1 MQKPL
6 DFYHDTM
13 ARVPAYRRFIG
24 HHFPGK
30 TFDRFEDI
38 PLLTKKNYLL
48 EYPVEELCREGEFEK
63 IHFIG
68 SSSGF
73 SKSGSV
79 FWPKRPEDEL
89 DYMNGLEDMLRS
101 CYQIDQKRTLIFCC
115 MALGTWIGG
124 MTITSTLRV
133 LSTKGRNKIT
143 VATPGLNLQEA
154 VEIYSRFH
162 SGYEQTLWITN
173 PSNINLIYAL
183 IKRKGV
189 EFKPASCFFPVVG
202 EYYTESF
209 REKVAENFGHSPS
222 EPFVVWTGY
231 GSADTGDLGV
241 ETASTIRLRKYIRD
255 NSELNKELFGSD
267 DTPMILQLAG
277 HGYVEIIDH
286 QIVVTKDQFIPLV
299 RYNTG
304 DCGGLLSKSE
314 LKGKNIP
321 APVFESLPEKMIYVF
336 GRATDNIIFYG
347 TNLNVMNIN
356 THFNSLP
363 VGFNYGGLFTVRPEN
378 ADGVT
383 YFRFTVFTSGNQSDE
398 LKNRYYDELVGFLKS
413 QSNEFAAKYVNL
425 TNSVGEN
432 LISVTLNDI
441 TNLNGK
447 VKHKF
452 IID

>member
-1 MQKPL
+1 MKNPL
-6 DFYHDTM
+6 DFYNDTITS
-13 ARVPAYRRFIG
+13 VPAYRHFIE

-30 TFDRFEDI
+30 TFNRFEDI

-48 EYPVEELCREGEFEK
+48 EYPVEELCCKGEFEK

-101 CYQIDQKRTLIFCC
+101 CYQIDKKRTLIFCC

-143 VATPGLNLQEA
+143 VTTPGLNLQEA
-154 VEIYSRFH
+154 VEIYSLFH
-162 SGYEQTLWITN
+162 AGYEQTLWITN

-183 IKRKGV
+183 IKRKEV
-189 EFKPASCFFPVVG
+189 EFKPASCFFPVLG

-209 REKVAENFGHSPS
+209 REKVAENFGHLPS

-321 APVFESLPEKMIYVF
+321 VPVFESLPEKMIYVF

-356 THFNSLP
+356 AHFNSLP
-363 VGFNYGGLFTVRPEN
+363 AGFNYSGLFTVRPEN
-378 ADGVT
+378 AGGVT

-398 LKNRYYDELVGFLKS
+398 LKNRYYDELVGFLKN
-413 QSNEFAAKYVNL
+413 QSNEFATKYVNL

-432 LISVTLNDI
+432 LISVTLDDI